1 MLSTPVQELQQFQSA
16 GELTATTAPLSADFN
31 KYASLLGHMS
41 LSESERHELLT
52 TLWSIMSTFV
62 DLGFGV
68 DSVQHSTSTP
78 VKDSAS
84 SESHVLSEAFRHDRD
99 GAAR

>member
-1 MLSTPVQELQQFQSA
+1 MLSTPVQEPQQFQSA
-16 GELTATTAPLSADFN
+16 SELTATAAPLSADLN
-31 KYASLLGHMS
+31 KYASLLDHMN
-41 LSESERHELLT
+41 LSVSERHELLT

-62 DLGFGV
+62 DLSFGV

-84 SESHVLSEAFRHDRD
+84 SESHVLSEEFPHDRD
-99 GAAR
+99 GSAQ